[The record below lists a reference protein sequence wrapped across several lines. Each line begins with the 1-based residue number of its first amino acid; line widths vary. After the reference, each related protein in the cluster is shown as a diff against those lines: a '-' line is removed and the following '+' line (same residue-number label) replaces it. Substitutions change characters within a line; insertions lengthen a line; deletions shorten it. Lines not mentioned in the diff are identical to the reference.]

1 MGYFMSDKKVFLTV
15 IERLIQAH
23 ERYEKVR
30 LLNPVQ
36 FQELYLRN
44 IRENIPFDQLI
55 DELPGKA
62 TVPAVELGDCFGR

>member
-1 MGYFMSDKKVFLTV
+1 MSMKPDKQVLLTA

-30 LLNPVQ
+30 LLNPQQ
-36 FQELYLRN
+36 FQELYLKN

-55 DELPGKA
+55 DELPGKGL
-62 TVPAVELGDCFGR
+62 VPAVEMDDCLGR